1 MKMIQIRNV
10 PEPLHRA
17 LKVRAAREGI
27 TMSELIMREL
37 PRIAQ
42 RPSNDEVLARI
53 RRRRERGE
61 LLPADSPSPAEIIR
75 EHRGPI

>member
-17 LKVRAAREGI
+17 LKERAAREGI
-27 TMSELIMREL
+27 TLSELLMREL

-42 RPSNDEVLARI
+42 RPTKEQVLARI
-53 RRRRERGE
+53 QSRPPAPPDMPN
-61 LLPADSPSPAEIIR
+61 PADIIR